1 LLQSDGSRRYRQLPP
16 YRISLDSLKPRDA
29 ISQDRPNSSPGRG
42 IHNAFFLANNPSLT
56 AGVGRERMFNI
67 VKHRDFMLADNVP
80 TWREAEN
87 LRLEKYGHDYL
98 VVIRAEVEPDK
109 EPAAP
114 AA

>member
-1 LLQSDGSRRYRQLPP
+1 
-16 YRISLDSLKPRDA
+16 
-29 ISQDRPNSSPGRG
+29 
-42 IHNAFFLANNPSLT
+42 
-56 AGVGRERMFNI
+56 MFNI

>member
-1 LLQSDGSRRYRQLPP
+1 
-16 YRISLDSLKPRDA
+16 
-29 ISQDRPNSSPGRG
+29 
-42 IHNAFFLANNPSLT
+42 
-56 AGVGRERMFNI
+56 MFNI

-87 LRLEKYGHDYL
+87 LRLEKYGRDYL
-98 VVIRAEVEPDK
+98 VVIRAAVEPEK